1 MPIVPLTKGD
11 LVTEAARK
19 AAIASS
25 ATLTDIEPQTLSDG
39 LVDLELMLMEWYG
52 PDGKVIDTG
61 YTFADPATGEIL
73 PEQPHNL
80 YPYAINGVMLN
91 LAVRMM
97 PDMVTEAGVTLRGN
111 AAYSKQVIVNFDKQR
126 RIKSRYRSRTPTGS
140 GNRFANLMGFR
151 YYPGQKKDD
160 SEE

>member
-1 MPIVPLTKGD
+1 MPVVPLTKGD

-25 ATLTDIEPQTLSDG
+25 ATLTEIEPQTLSDG
-39 LVDLELMLMEWYG
+39 LVDLELMLMEWFG
-52 PDGKVIDTG
+52 PDGSVIDTG
-61 YTFADPATGEIL
+61 YAFADPATGEII

-97 PDMVTEAGVTLRGN
+97 PDMVTEAGQTLRAN
-111 AAYSKQVIVNFDKQR
+111 AAYSKGVIAGFDKQR
-126 RIKSRYRSRTPTGS
+126 RVKTRYRSRTPTGS

-151 YYPGQKKDD
+151 YYPGPNKDD
-160 SEE
+160 AED